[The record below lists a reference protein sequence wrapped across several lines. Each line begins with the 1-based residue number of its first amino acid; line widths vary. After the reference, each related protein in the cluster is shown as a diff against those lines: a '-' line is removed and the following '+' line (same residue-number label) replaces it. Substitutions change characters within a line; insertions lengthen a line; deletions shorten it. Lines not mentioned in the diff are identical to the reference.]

1 MGALF
6 GKAKAPTPVRMPD
19 VNDPVIRQ
27 SQEKKRRE
35 IAGRSGRDS
44 TMLSR
49 GAGGEGGTQAYASSL
64 LGSAR

>member
-6 GKAKAPTPVRMPD
+6 SKPKAPNVTRMPD

-27 SQEKKRRE
+27 AQDRKRRE
-35 IAGRSGRDS
+35 ISGRSGRSS

-49 GAGGEGGTQAYASSL
+49 GAGEGGTQSYSNSL
-64 LGSAR
+64 LGSAG